1 LFDNP
6 IKIMRVKLLF
16 VKYKTR
22 FCNPIKIIRVEL
34 LFVKYKF
41 NLSFGNPIK
50 RNYKSR
56 IMILKID
63 N

>member
-1 LFDNP
+1 
-6 IKIMRVKLLF
+6 MRVKLLF